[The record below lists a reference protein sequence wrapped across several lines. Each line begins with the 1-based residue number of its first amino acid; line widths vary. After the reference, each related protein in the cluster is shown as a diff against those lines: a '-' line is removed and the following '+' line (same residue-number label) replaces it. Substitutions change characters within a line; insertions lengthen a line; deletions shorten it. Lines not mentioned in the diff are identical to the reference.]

1 MQNKFKSPVVWA
13 TLATLAAFVL
23 KTYFNYEIPQFDQ
36 LIVLVFA
43 ALMAFGI
50 LNNPDD
56 KNNF

>member
-1 MQNKFKSPVVWA
+1 MQNKFKSPVVWT
-13 TLATLAAFVL
+13 TLITLVLFVL
-23 KTYFNYEIPQFDQ
+23 KTYLNIEIPQADQ